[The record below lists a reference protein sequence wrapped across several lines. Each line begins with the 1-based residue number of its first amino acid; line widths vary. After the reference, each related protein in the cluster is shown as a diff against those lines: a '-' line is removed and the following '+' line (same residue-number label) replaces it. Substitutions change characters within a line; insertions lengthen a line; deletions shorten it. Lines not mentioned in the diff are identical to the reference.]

1 MSKVAKPKL
10 ARVVRAKPITLE
22 EVKKVQSRFAKAHD
36 GKVPKGGLVARLQRA
51 AQRNTD
57 RANSN

>member
-1 MSKVAKPKL
+1 MSKAAKPKL
-10 ARVVRAKPITLE
+10 VRPVKTKPITLE
-22 EVKKVQSRFAKAHD
+22 EVAKIQSRFAKAHD

-57 RANSN
+57 HANEN